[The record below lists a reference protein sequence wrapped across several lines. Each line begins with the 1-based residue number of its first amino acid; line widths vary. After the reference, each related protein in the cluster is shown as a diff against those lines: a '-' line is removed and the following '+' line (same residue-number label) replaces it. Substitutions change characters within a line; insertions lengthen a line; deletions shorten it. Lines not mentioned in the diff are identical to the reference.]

1 MSIPAPVPARTPA
14 AAAPPVLS
22 TTAAYIGLET
32 RRALRDPGFVIS
44 TIGVPVMMYLLFTNL
59 GGQGDPAY
67 RTVAMV
73 GMAAYGAMGA
83 ALSLGTGVAED
94 KSTGWL
100 RQLRITPMTPRRVVT
115 GRALTG
121 TVVVLPAIAAILLA
135 GGLLNGVRM
144 PPAHWAAVAVALWLG
159 SLPFTLL
166 GLGNGYR
173 LSAQTAGV
181 VNVACNLGLAV
192 VGGLW
197 FPVSLFPGRLAAL
210 SAWTPTNRF
219 AELGA
224 ALSGGHAPAASCL
237 AVIAGW
243 TVLFGGYAAVS
254 YRRSAR
260 TV

>member
-1 MSIPAPVPARTPA
+1 MITAYVRLEVRRT
-14 AAAPPVLS
+14 
-22 TTAAYIGLET
+22 
-32 RRALRDPGFVIS
+32 LRDAGFTIS

-59 GGQGDPAY
+59 GTDDGSFA
-67 RTVAMV
+67 TAAMV
-73 GMAAYGAMGA
+73 GMAAYGALGA

-100 RQLRITPMTPRRVVT
+100 RQLRVTPMTPRQVVT

-121 TVVVLPAIAAILLA
+121 SVVVLPAIAGVLLA
-135 GGLLNGVRM
+135 GGLANGVRM
-144 PPAHWAAVAVALWLG
+144 AAWQWAAVALTLWLG

-166 GLGNGYR
+166 GIGNGYR
-173 LSAQTAGV
+173 LSAQTTGV

-197 FPVSLFPGRLAAL
+197 FPTVLFPSWLRTI
-210 SAWTPTNRF
+210 SEYTPTNRF
-219 AELGA
+219 AELGVA
-224 ALSGGHAPAASCL
+224 MTEGTAPGAGAL
-237 AVIAGW
+237 AVLAVW
-243 TVLFGGYAAVS
+243 TALFGMYAAVS